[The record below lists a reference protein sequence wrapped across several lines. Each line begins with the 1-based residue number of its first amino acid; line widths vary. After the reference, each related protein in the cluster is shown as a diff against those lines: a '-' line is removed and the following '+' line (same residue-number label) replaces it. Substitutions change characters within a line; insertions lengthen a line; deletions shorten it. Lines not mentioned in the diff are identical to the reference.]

1 MDTSAQNTHP
11 AVGTWTLDPASSSIG
26 FRAKAL
32 FGMKVNGRF
41 DRYETS
47 INIGTDAVSSSVS
60 ISIRADSVN
69 TGSKKRD
76 EHLRSGNAFAV
87 TTFPNIEFAS
97 TSITETAAGLDIAGQ
112 LHVRDVSKPV
122 TLHATRVAGTG
133 ADRYTAET
141 VVMPK
146 EFGITRPGTGKP
158 LTVVIDA
165 VLRRA

>member
-41 DRYETS
+41 DRYESS
-47 INIGTDAVSSSVS
+47 IIVGTDAASSSVS
-60 ISIRADSVN
+60 ITVRADSVN

-76 EHLRSGNAFAV
+76 EHLRSANAFSV
-87 TTFPNIEFAS
+87 ETFPNIEFTS
-97 TSITETAAGLDIAGQ
+97 TSITEAADGIELAGQ
-112 LHVRDVSKPV
+112 LKVRDVAKPV
-122 TLHATRVAGTG
+122 TLHATRVAGT
-133 ADRYTAET
+133 DRYTAET

-158 LTVVIDA
+158 LTIVIDA